1 MLFQRLLP
9 DPGPVELAALLAGL
23 GLGERAPA
31 DRPYVVANFVATLDG
46 HVTVGGR
53 SGPIGDDGDTEL
65 FHALRG
71 QVDAVLVGTGTLAT
85 EHYGRLAARPE
96 RRAARE
102 ALGLAP
108 DPLGVTL
115 TRSGVLPAGIPLLA
129 DEHST
134 LVVYAG
140 ADVSLDPG
148 TRARVEVVGDA
159 DPARVLAH
167 LSAEHGV
174 RSVLCE
180 GGPTLLAALTAA
192 GLVDELFLTVA
203 PLLAGGG
210 GTPGLT
216 AGSPLAIPVPLEL
229 RWVLERAGSLYLR
242 HALARVAG

>member
-23 GLGERAPA
+23 RLGEEAPA
-31 DRPYVVANFVATLDG
+31 GRPYVVANFAATLDG

-53 SGPIGDDGDTEL
+53 SGPIGDDGDAEM

-108 DPLGVTL
+108 DPLGVTF
-115 TRSGVLPAGIPLLA
+115 TRSGALPAGIPLLA

-140 ADVSLDPG
+140 AEVSLASA
-148 TRARVEVVGDA
+148 TRARVEIVPYA
-159 DPARVLAH
+159 DPARALAH
-167 LSAEHGV
+167 LRSEHGV

-180 GGPTLLAALTAA
+180 GGPTLLGALAAA

-210 GTPGLT
+210 EAAGLT
-216 AGSPLAIPVPLEL
+216 LGPALATAAALEL

-242 HALARVAG
+242 HALAMLAG